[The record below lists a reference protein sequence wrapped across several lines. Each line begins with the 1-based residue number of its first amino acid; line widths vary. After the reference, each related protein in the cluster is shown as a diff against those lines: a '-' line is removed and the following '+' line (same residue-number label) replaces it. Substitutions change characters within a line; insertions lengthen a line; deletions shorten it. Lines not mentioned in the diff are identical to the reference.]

1 MSTGL
6 NSMTGVILVDF
17 IRPLYKKPIS
27 EAKAS
32 FYMKIMV
39 VVLGCIF
46 VALAF
51 AVDQLGGLIQVNKE
65 LFFMSNYDHNLG
77 FWGFLFLDIWKS
89 CRYHCWYTSR
99 DFHFRNVMPLG

>member
-17 IRPLYKKPIS
+17 IRPLRKKPLS
-27 EAKAS
+27 EGQAS

-51 AVDQLGGLIQVNKE
+51 AVDRLGGLIQVISIFFLATKE
-65 LFFMSNYDHNLG
+65 YVVN
-77 FWGFLFLDIWKS
+77 
-89 CRYHCWYTSR
+89 TA
-99 DFHFRNVMPLG
+99 FRHPPVLPASLPVPFSVSSL